1 MTRVPRCWSSG
12 VRSTRQ
18 PANGIRSAGARAC
31 GAGRNLPRSGS
42 TSARRTGR
50 LHRPEPVY
58 GDIYLDRHR
67 PEQIV
72 ARYRTPLA
80 ILVCE
85 CRRQRLLQ
93 AFPGH
98 APGQHRQGVRE
109 VDHLV
114 DAGPEEVVRGHGS
127 GLRFSQFLL
136 QALYFP
142 GVPAP
147 SKGLRIKWS
156 CGSLGF
162 CRTDL
167 VESGDADAPL
177 ATHLCYRD
185 TGLSLLQGFQD
196 LTFRELRL
204 LHGFSPRVGRS
215 L

>member
-1 MTRVPRCWSSG
+1 MIHRTTTLTFTEPAQLRRITRRPMLVIL
-12 VRSTRQ
+12 
-18 PANGIRSAGARAC
+18 PAAEILPQHVLAPALGQCLIAQVEGMLQIQERHHQTNRKPWTPGRADAC
-31 GAGRNLPRSGS
+31 SCHLQR
-42 TSARRTGR
+42 
-50 LHRPEPVY
+50 
-58 GDIYLDRHR
+58 R

-156 CGSLGF
+156 CGS
-162 CRTDL
+162 
-167 VESGDADAPL
+167 
-177 ATHLCYRD
+177 
-185 TGLSLLQGFQD
+185 
-196 LTFRELRL
+196 
-204 LHGFSPRVGRS
+204 
-215 L
+215 